1 MRTYLTVFFLFLHTF
16 AAPAA
21 SASEASALSVLMDTA
36 SQGYQAASQK
46 KWDEAI
52 QFFTE
57 AQKIEPLSPVLFL
70 DLGLAHYYKGRP
82 LIAAAWLHAYL
93 EAYPES
99 PKAASVQTLLFELV
113 TKAQSKA
120 DALRTKA
127 LEVVRH
133 FPQELEADR
142 KQGVNEIALIQALS
156 GDIDT
161 ALNLAAEANG
171 ASANAAEYQRYL
183 GQNLIAAHNYP
194 EVNILI
200 DSLQDTATRDAL
212 LAALGNSQ
220 LERNE
225 ESYLETTVSRMSPS
239 HAQANLLHIWL
250 LYLTRIMQPE
260 KAEKILKQVTTVKER
275 VNLGQTL
282 IMGYLKKGNT
292 SRAKELAEELLR
304 EAKTDPEIEPSY
316 LNTARILTG
325 QGAKVLKE
333 INQTRIE
340 PHDAWRKARELYK
353 LTIVSAWSAQS
364 ELAAKSIRQLQE
376 FADLYPSSLTND
388 YKHMALGYLA
398 LDQKAV
404 SDALEEMNALSAGSA
419 RNFSIAL
426 FWRLLFQDRLE
437 DAHRLIQAANDGKL
451 QSRLLLQLGK
461 TYHELGEEAKAAQI
475 FSQSYQLALTS
486 NAIYV
491 LKDIGVEAANS
502 GFVDLAQEAF
512 QKERVARWV
521 GLAKYWEQDESIAD
535 LPDFFEKSGQ
545 SDLREI
551 AVPLIQAADSW
562 QQALLFIHG
571 VEAWHEQNR

>member
-1 MRTYLTVFFLFLHTF
+1 
-16 AAPAA
+16 
-21 SASEASALSVLMDTA
+21 
-36 SQGYQAASQK
+36 
-46 KWDEAI
+46 
-52 QFFTE
+52 
-57 AQKIEPLSPVLFL
+57 
-70 DLGLAHYYKGRP
+70 
-82 LIAAAWLHAYL
+82 
-93 EAYPES
+93 
-99 PKAASVQTLLFELV
+99 
-113 TKAQSKA
+113 
-120 DALRTKA
+120 
-127 LEVVRH
+127 
-133 FPQELEADR
+133 
-142 KQGVNEIALIQALS
+142 
-156 GDIDT
+156 
-161 ALNLAAEANG
+161 
-171 ASANAAEYQRYL
+171 
-183 GQNLIAAHNYP
+183 
-194 EVNILI
+194 
-200 DSLQDTATRDAL
+200 
-212 LAALGNSQ
+212 
-220 LERNE
+220 
-225 ESYLETTVSRMSPS
+225 
-239 HAQANLLHIWL
+239 
-250 LYLTRIMQPE
+250 
-260 KAEKILKQVTTVKER
+260 
-275 VNLGQTL
+275 
-282 IMGYLKKGNT
+282 
-292 SRAKELAEELLR
+292 
-304 EAKTDPEIEPSY
+304 
-316 LNTARILTG
+316 
-325 QGAKVLKE
+325 
-333 INQTRIE
+333 
-340 PHDAWRKARELYK
+340 
-353 LTIVSAWSAQS
+353 TIVSAWSAQS